1 MTFREKLQKERP
13 DCVGH
18 EWNGGCMACPKSY
31 GYELYNESPCYPKD
45 YVTDGEMCRACWDRT
60 IPGTENPSTKP
71 DLNALIERAATK
83 KDISVTIFIT
93 GDTTHI
99 SVYPCPD
106 PSEKKGNP
114 VAEAYRLLV
123 QADLRDENS
132 LVCAV
137 SNASDL
143 LKEALEC

>member
-1 MTFREKLQKERP
+1 MTFREKLQKDCP
-13 DCVGH
+13 DKIDARCG
-18 EWNGGCMACPKSY
+18 GGCHGCPHAY
-31 GYELYNESPCYPKD
+31 GYEKKADRPCRNG
-45 YVTDGEMCRACWDRT
+45 VISNAICWECWNRT
-60 IPGTENPSTKP
+60 IPGTEEPSIKP

-93 GDTTHI
+93 GDSTHI

-123 QADLRDENS
+123 DNPGDRRALREAIDK
-132 LVCAV
+132 LG
-137 SNASDL
+137 
-143 LKEALEC
+143 EALE

>member
-1 MTFREKLQKERP
+1 MTFREKLKIEHP
-13 DCVGH
+13 DKIGSQH
-18 EWNGGCMACPKSY
+18 LGGCSGCPDSY
-31 GYELYNESPCYPKD
+31 GYEVRSLFCRVHESGGSHRSPSPSKCF
-45 YVTDGEMCRACWDRT
+45 ECWSRT
-60 IPGTENPSTKP
+60 IPGTENPSIKP

-83 KDISVTIFIT
+83 RDISVSIFIT

-123 QADLRDENS
+123 NS
-132 LVCAV
+132 SYKTPDIAKAIDHLG
-137 SNASDL
+137 
-143 LKEALEC
+143 EALENG